1 MLIDKLLTRLLR
13 LGSKGDKTLIS
24 KAIKHITEK
33 IIPEYD
39 QNRQSNTIINKSRQ
53 YNNATYVFN
62 SLY

>member
-39 QNRQSNTIINKSRQ
+39 QNRQKQHHNK
-53 YNNATYVFN
+53 
-62 SLY
+62 